1 MRLHWPYSYHV
12 GLHDICTLDSRIE
25 REGVMAIRS
34 SEAEWTGNLRNGKGT
49 MKLGSGAFEGAYS
62 FPSRFEDG
70 KGTNPEELIAAAHAG
85 CYSMALSAGL
95 SAAGFTPTRIHTA
108 ARVHLEPVGGGFA
121 ITKIEL
127 QTEAEVPGIDGA
139 AFQAQADTAKKN
151 CPVSKALAGPQIT
164 LAATLVKR

>member
-1 MRLHWPYSYHV
+1 
-12 GLHDICTLDSRIE
+12 
-25 REGVMAIRS
+25 MAIRS
-34 SEAEWTGNLRNGKGT
+34 SDAEWKGNLRNGQGT
-49 MKLGSGAFEGAYS
+49 MRLGSGAFEGAYS
-62 FPSRFEDG
+62 FPSRFEAG

-95 SAAGFTPTRIHTA
+95 SATGFTPTRIHTT
-108 ARVHLEPVGGGFA
+108 ARVHLEPVGQGFA

-127 QTEAEVPGIDGA
+127 QTESEIPGIEDS
-139 AFQAQADTAKKN
+139 AFQTQAESAKKN

>member
-1 MRLHWPYSYHV
+1 
-12 GLHDICTLDSRIE
+12 
-25 REGVMAIRS
+25 MAIRS
-34 SEAEWTGNLRNGKGT
+34 SEAEWKGNLRNGQGK

-95 SAAGFTPTRIHTA
+95 SAAGFTPTRIHTTA
-108 ARVHLEPVGGGFA
+108 KVHLEQVGQGFG

-127 QTEAEVPGIDGA
+127 QTEADIPGIDA
-139 AFQAQADTAKKN
+139 QTFQAQAETAKKN
-151 CPVSKALAGPQIT
+151 CPVSKALAGTQIE
-164 LAATLVKR
+164 LDAKMVP